1 MIENRDTLVAIFLIL
16 LLGFY
21 LQHGPKIGSFLSS
34 KQIDTFKSDGIV
46 VVENLF
52 SKEELNIV
60 SEQLMSRVYNRPENV
75 RAEDLLNL
83 HLNDS
88 YILELTK
95 HPNSMAAASQLLNYP
110 KLKVFTTRILCKMP
124 GDGESIEIPWHQ
136 DSSYW
141 PLWPMKV
148 ASLWLAL
155 DDITEENGAMEM
167 FTFKYLPQTRDRNLG
182 VKKVE
187 ETGADFFIKIE
198 EDVLNN
204 LPMENVVKMTLRRG
218 QSEFHDAHILHR
230 SSENRSS
237 RKRCAWIVRYIPDY
251 VQILPNSWRKM
262 FHDNYP
268 LVKLN

>member
-1 MIENRDTLVAIFLIL
+1 MIV
-16 LLGFY
+16 
-21 LQHGPKIGSFLSS
+21 
-34 KQIDTFKSDGIV
+34 
-46 VVENLF
+46 
-52 SKEELNIV
+52 
-60 SEQLMSRVYNRPENV
+60 
-75 RAEDLLNL
+75 
-83 HLNDS
+83 
-88 YILELTK
+88 
-95 HPNSMAAASQLLNYP
+95 
-110 KLKVFTTRILCKMP
+110 
-124 GDGESIEIPWHQ
+124 
-136 DSSYW
+136 
-141 PLWPMKV
+141 KV

-237 RKRCAWIVRYIPDY
+237 RYLFITSVTQSHKGQACFVLLHSSSSRYNEISGSSGKRICLCFFFIIC
-251 VQILPNSWRKM
+251 
-262 FHDNYP
+262 
-268 LVKLN
+268 